1 MAVYNP
7 IPKRFLV
14 HNILYDEYVKEG
26 RHSDAVYED
35 SKAVRFVRLQPKSAL
50 KSNSILKLIEF
61 DYLLFIDVTN
71 SMPAIKPV
79 IKSKVVFDGDVFL
92 VKAAEPLWVDTRL
105 HHYEVQLVK
114 G

>member
-1 MAVYNP
+1 MIFMP
-7 IPKRFLV
+7 IPRRLLP
-14 HNILYDEYVKEG
+14 HEISYDEYLKEG

-92 VKAAEPLWVDTRL
+92 VKAVEPLWVDTRL